1 MRLNSVLIM
10 ILNSDL
16 IIIINFDIVKKSGTW
31 LMLPNEKKIQ
41 GKVNLAKHLEDNPEE
56 YTEFENNI
64 FSLVGIE
71 R

>member
-1 MRLNSVLIM
+1 MV
-10 ILNSDL
+10 D
-16 IIIINFDIVKKSGTW
+16 FDIVKKSGTW

-56 YTEFENNI
+56 YAEFENNI

>member
-1 MRLNSVLIM
+1 MPNTTHGTIR
-10 ILNSDL
+10 
-16 IIIINFDIVKKSGTW
+16 KKQT
-31 LMLPNEKKIQ
+31 NCKETEKKIQ

-56 YTEFENNI
+56 YAEFENNI